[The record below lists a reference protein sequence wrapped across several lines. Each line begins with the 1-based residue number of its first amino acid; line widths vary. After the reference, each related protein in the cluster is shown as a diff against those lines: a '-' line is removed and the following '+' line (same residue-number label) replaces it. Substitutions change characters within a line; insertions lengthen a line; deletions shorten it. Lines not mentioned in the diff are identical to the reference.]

1 MRGRSTWS
9 TYQASTWVSG
19 SCSGGQPRVG
29 QRFAALGVVFFDLA
43 ALLDDLDDAAGE
55 ADDGGGDLADGAD
68 RAEGL
73 HADGEAGFDEEG
85 LDVGVAGAGGDLE
98 ALHDVDEAVG
108 EGAGEAVAGEDE
120 LAADARG
127 GDAGV
132 HEDLGSEV
140 EILEAGA
147 VEDPVGVG
155 VGEQG
160 VDGGDRF

>member
-1 MRGRSTWS
+1 MIWTMLRAKPMT
-9 TYQASTWVSG
+9 
-19 SCSGGQPRVG
+19 
-29 QRFAALGVVFFDLA
+29 AAAILPIG
-43 ALLDDLDDAAGE
+43 
-55 ADDGGGDLADGAD
+55 ADG
-68 RAEGL
+68 AEGL
-73 HADGEAGFDEEG
+73 HADGEAGFDQKG

-132 HEDLGSEV
+132 HEDLSAEV

-160 VDGGDRF
+160 RRWR